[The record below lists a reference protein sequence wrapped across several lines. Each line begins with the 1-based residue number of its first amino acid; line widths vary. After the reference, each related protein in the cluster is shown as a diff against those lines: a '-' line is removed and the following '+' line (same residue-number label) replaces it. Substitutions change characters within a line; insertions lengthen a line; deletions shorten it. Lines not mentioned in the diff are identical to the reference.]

1 MQRVCRGPP
10 AGRSGSV
17 VRLEDLPTP
26 CLVLDKGILERNL
39 ERMSDRVRANRV
51 ELRPHLKT
59 AKSAEVARMAT
70 AGEAGGITVS
80 TLAEAEYFADHGFR
94 DVLVAA
100 AQPPQ
105 KLDRAA
111 ALIDRRVK
119 VGLVTDDVGG
129 ARTIADHHGSFRVLI
144 ELDSGDRR
152 AGIDADD
159 DALLEIARVLGGKF
173 AGVMT
178 HAGHSYDCRD
188 VACIKDVAEHERAT
202 VVHAA
207 SRLRAAGI
215 ECEVVSVGSTPT
227 MTHADNLDGVTEAR
241 PGVYMFQDLFQAEIQ
256 SCSIEDIALTV
267 LASVIGLKKGEN
279 QLLVDSGALALS
291 KDRSTQATRHD
302 SGYGGVWDLDGK
314 PAFGRCTVQR
324 VYQEHGVVGSDSALP
339 FDRLPVGARVRVA
352 PNHSC
357 ITAAAH
363 DRYYVVD
370 GGREVVAVW
379 DRINGW

>member
-1 MQRVCRGPP
+1 MN
-10 AGRSGSV
+10 
-17 VRLEDLPTP
+17 LENLPTP

-39 ERMSDRVRANRV
+39 KRMSDTVRRNGVA
-51 ELRPHLKT
+51 LRPHLKT

-80 TLAEAEYFADHGFR
+80 TLAEAEYFVERGFR

-111 ALIDRRVK
+111 ALIDRGVT
-119 VGLVTDDVGG
+119 VTLVTDDVAAARAIAGHRG
-129 ARTIADHHGSFRVLI
+129 AFRVLI

-159 DALLEIARVLGGKF
+159 DALLEIARALGKKF
-173 AGVMT
+173 TGVMT

-188 VACIKDVAEHERAT
+188 IGCIKDVAEHERAT
-202 VVHAA
+202 VVRAA
-207 SRLRAAGI
+207 SRLRDAGI
-215 ECEVVSVGSTPT
+215 ESEVVSVGSTPT
-227 MTHADNLDGVTEAR
+227 MTHADNLEGVTEAR
-241 PGVYMFQDLFQAEIQ
+241 PGVYMFQDLFQAEIN
-256 SCSIEDIALTV
+256 SCRREDIALTV
-267 LASVIGLKKGEN
+267 LTSVIGLKKSEN
-279 QLLVDSGALALS
+279 RFLVDAGALALS
-291 KDRSTQATRHD
+291 KDRSTQATAHD
-302 SGYGGVWDLDGK
+302 SGYGGVWDLDAK
-314 PAFGRCTVQR
+314 PAFGECVIRR
-324 VYQEHGVVGSDSALP
+324 VYQEHGVAVSDTPLL
-339 FDRLPVGARVRVA
+339 FDQLPVGARVRIA

-370 GGREVVAVW
+370 GSREVVAEW

>member
-1 MQRVCRGPP
+1 
-10 AGRSGSV
+10 
-17 VRLEDLPTP
+17 
-26 CLVLDKGILERNL
+26 
-39 ERMSDRVRANRV
+39 
-51 ELRPHLKT
+51 
-59 AKSAEVARMAT
+59 MAT

-94 DVLVAA
+94 DVLVGA

-105 KLDRAA
+105 KLDRAG
-111 ALIDRRVK
+111 ALIDRGVK
-119 VGLVTDDVGG
+119 VSLVTDDV
-129 ARTIADHHGSFRVLI
+129 AAASSIADHRASFRVLI

-152 AGIDADD
+152 AGIHADD
-159 DALLEIARVLGGKF
+159 DALLEIARVLGDKF

-178 HAGHSYDCRD
+178 HAGHSYECRD

-202 VVHAA
+202 VVRAA
-207 SRLRAAGI
+207 SRLREAGI

-241 PGVYMFQDLFQAEIQ
+241 PGVYMFQDLFQAEIK

-267 LASVIGLKKGEN
+267 LTSVIGLKKSGN

-291 KDRSTQATRHD
+291 KDRSTGATAHD
-302 SGYGGVWDLDGK
+302 SGYGAVWDLDGK
-314 PAFGRCTVQR
+314 PAFGSSIVQR
-324 VYQEHGVVGSDSALP
+324 VYQEHGVVGSDTALP
-339 FDRLPVGARVRVA
+339 YERLQVGSRVRVA

-370 GGREVVAVW
+370 GSREVIAVW
-379 DRINGW
+379 DRVNGW

>member
-1 MQRVCRGPP
+1 M
-10 AGRSGSV
+10 
-17 VRLEDLPTP
+17 RLEDLPTP

-39 ERMSDRVRANRV
+39 KRMSDKVHMNRV
-51 ELRPHLKT
+51 GLRPHLKT

-70 AGEAGGITVS
+70 RGEAGGITVS

-94 DVLVAA
+94 DVMVAA
-100 AQPPQ
+100 SQPPQ

-111 ALIDRRVK
+111 SLIGRGVE
-119 VGLVTDDVGG
+119 VTLVTDDGDAAKLI
-129 ARTIADHHGSFRVLI
+129 ARHPAAFRVLV

-152 AGIDADD
+152 AGIDAED
-159 DALLEIARVLGGKF
+159 DALLAIARTLGEKF

-188 VACIKDVAEHERAT
+188 VECIRTVAEGERAT
-202 VVHAA
+202 VVRAA
-207 SRLRAAGI
+207 SRLRDAGI

-227 MTHADNLDGVTEAR
+227 MTHAENLDGVTEAR
-241 PGVYMFQDLFQAEIQ
+241 PGVYMFQDLFQAEIG
-256 SCSIEDIALTV
+256 SCRREDIALTV
-267 LASVIGLKKGEN
+267 LASVIGLKKAEN
-279 QLLVDSGALALS
+279 RFLVDAGALALS
-291 KDRSTQATRHD
+291 KDRSTQATGHD
-302 SGYGGVWDLDGK
+302 SGYGSVWDLDSK
-314 PAFGRCTVQR
+314 PGFASCIIRR
-324 VYQEHGVVGSDSALP
+324 VYQEHGVAVSDEPLP
-339 FDRLPVGARVRVA
+339 FDHLEVGARVRIA

-370 GGREVVAVW
+370 GSREVIAEW